1 MALPPLATIADLE
14 ARLGHGI
21 TDPGEQARANAL
33 LADASALVRF
43 AAGQTWVDET
53 DTLTDVPDLAVTI
66 TCQAALRGWYNPAA
80 IESAQL
86 GAVSVRYGS
95 AWLTAQETAQL
106 GLFSRGHGLTQAELV
121 GGYGFERG
129 SLGWVPVNNEEGLD
143 TAQVAD
149 YFPLGWLE

>member
-14 ARLGHGI
+14 ARLGREI
-21 TDPGEQARANAL
+21 TDPAEQTRAEAL

-43 AAGQTWVDET
+43 AAGQTWVDDT
-53 DTLTDVPDLAVTI
+53 DSLTEVPDLAVTI

-86 GAVSVRYGS
+86 GAVSVRYGN

-106 GLFSRGHGLTQAELV
+106 GLFSRGHGLTQLELK
-121 GGYGFERG
+121 GGYGFDG
-129 SLGWVPVNNEEGLD
+129 AVWGWVPVNNEEGLD
-143 TAQVAD
+143 TSAVAD
-149 YFPLGWLE
+149 YFPLGWL